1 MTFTV
6 TEKSIVSQQKIQG
19 DLMRTIDI
27 DNPANIDLA
36 KILETV
42 NEENI
47 NNISDD
53 IVSVEDTDYQEEE
66 ITVPKKEEKS
76 ESDIIKDTI
85 SETIE
90 NMEEEDTEETLYDS
104 NTIKVVM
111 DDYKELKKQ
120 YDELNSKYLRTMADF
135 GNFRKRNLE
144 ENRQKIEKS
153 KVGLL
158 KEIISLAD
166 TFDRA
171 INDAESNE
179 SFENLLEGVKAIQ
192 KMVTFTLEKENVRP
206 IEAQQG
212 EKFNPELHDCILVV
226 PMPGTE
232 AETIIEETEKGYIMN
247 KTVVRPSKVV
257 VSGGSPEVSEN
268 QEEEPEETG
277 EIQNDETE
285 EITNNEETA
294 EETV

>member
-1 MTFTV
+1 
-6 TEKSIVSQQKIQG
+6 
-19 DLMRTIDI
+19 MRTIDI

-90 NMEEEDTEETLYDS
+90 NMEEEEDTEETLYDS
-104 NTIKVVM
+104 DTIKVVM